1 MGGVL
6 GGVGGGIAAAWQ
18 GNNPLTNAPR
28 SGADAGKIL
37 PNWGK
42 RWTKT
47 GKGWMLSGVR
57 GSGYSNQFPDA
68 ILPDGS
74 THIGGQYSFDGQG
87 VTAHGAE
94 RIAGPAATRGGVLSM
109 EGVNATRSFG
119 RTFTQ
124 ADGANVFLHE
134 ISPGRF
140 NAVVQNQTTGKIIT
154 TMSNWSQK
162 SINRIGKNY
171 GWPIQ

>member
-47 GKGWMLSGVR
+47 GKGWMLSGVH
-57 GSGYSNQFPDA
+57 GSGHSNQFPDA
-68 ILPDGS
+68 ILPDGK
-74 THIGGQYSFDGQG
+74 THIGGQYSFDAE
-87 VTAHGAE
+87 TLEGAVKSNYN
-94 RIAGPAATRGGVLSM
+94 RFVSKIPANSKASSSFQLLDNGNYLFQATSPGKVPGSSALYQKW
-109 EGVNATRSFG
+109 VNAQG
-119 RTFTQ
+119 ETFKMLKTTF
-124 ADGANVFLHE
+124 APDG
-134 ISPGRF
+134 S
-140 NAVVQNQTTGKIIT
+140 IIHI
-154 TMSNWSQK
+154 K
-162 SINRIGKNY
+162 PK
-171 GWPIQ
+171 